1 MLRLMSKQL
10 DALRVV
16 NNEVIFEKANGEKMV
31 MPNLTALLK
40 LYNETSD
47 EAIKERAREIFN
59 HEIGSL
65 LICEIMIDM
74 QNSTTLNRLETGE
87 ISKTMR
93 HVGTYNI
100 ILESHLEKAKEQFE
114 ALKAQDK
121 VEGTFEEVVFA
132 TFPYGIVIERIKFPQ
147 FTNTEY
153 VKEII

>member
-1 MLRLMSKQL
+1 MSKQL

-47 EAIKERAREIFN
+47 EAIKERARKIFN

-93 HVGTYNI
+93 HVSTYNI
-100 ILESHLEKAKEQFE
+100 IL
-114 ALKAQDK
+114 
-121 VEGTFEEVVFA
+121 
-132 TFPYGIVIERIKFPQ
+132 
-147 FTNTEY
+147 
-153 VKEII
+153 

>member
-1 MLRLMSKQL
+1 MSKQL

-16 NNEVIFEKANGEKMV
+16 NNEVIFEKANG
-31 MPNLTALLK
+31 
-40 LYNETSD
+40 
-47 EAIKERAREIFN
+47 EIFN

-93 HVGTYNI
+93 HVSTYNI

-114 ALKAQDK
+114 ALRAQGE
-121 VEGTFEEVVFA
+121 VEGTFEEAVFA
-132 TFPYGIVIERIKFPQ
+132 TFPYGIVIERDRKS
-147 FTNTEY
+147 
-153 VKEII
+153 VV

>member
-1 MLRLMSKQL
+1 MSKQL

-47 EAIKERAREIFN
+47 AIKERAREIFN

-93 HVGTYNI
+93 HVSTYNI

-114 ALKAQDK
+114 ALRAQGE
-121 VEGTFEEVVFA
+121 VEGTFEEAVFA
-132 TFPYGIVIERIKFPQ
+132 TFPYGIVIERVKFPQ

>member
-1 MLRLMSKQL
+1 MSKQL
-10 DALRVV
+10 DALKVV
-16 NNEVIFEKANGEKMV
+16 NNEVIFEKASGEQMA

-40 LYNETSD
+40 LYNETND
-47 EAIKERAREIFN
+47 EAIKARAREIFD
-59 HEIGSL
+59 HEISSL

-93 HVGTYNI
+93 HVGTYTI
-100 ILESHLEKAKEQFE
+100 ILDSHLEKAKAQFE
-114 ALKAQDK
+114 ALKAQGS
-121 VEGTFEEVVFA
+121 VEGTFEEAVFA
-132 TFPYGIVIERIKFPQ
+132 TFPYGTVIERVKFPQ

>member
-1 MLRLMSKQL
+1 MSKQL

-65 LICEIMIDM
+65 LICEIMID
-74 QNSTTLNRLETGE
+74 LETGE

-93 HVGTYNI
+93 HVSTYNI

-114 ALKAQDK
+114 ALRAQGE
-121 VEGTFEEVVFA
+121 VEGTFEEAVFA
-132 TFPYGIVIERIKFPQ
+132 TFPYGIVIERVKFPQ